1 MFRATTASFNVAI
14 GGSALRENISG
25 RNSVAIG
32 SAALMQ
38 NLGSGNI
45 AIGGNALRQNV
56 NGSDNIAIGFQAG
69 NNNLAGNRNVYVANA
84 GADGESGVIRIGTEG
99 VHTTTVLSG
108 RVEGNIVAV
117 YQ

>member
-1 MFRATTASFNVAI
+1 M
-14 GGSALRENISG
+14 SG
-25 RNSVAIG
+25 ANTVAIG
-32 SAALMQ
+32 SAALRE
-38 NLGSGNI
+38 NLGTANVAVGGDALRRNVTGSNNI
-45 AIGGNALRQNV
+45 AIGNRAGYDNLT
-56 NGSDNIAIGFQAG
+56 GST
-69 NNNLAGNRNVYVANA
+69 NVYIANA

>member
-1 MFRATTASFNVAI
+1 MTTRDHAGTSNTHLGSGALASVTTGEGNSAVGSNALGGVAI
-14 GGSALRENISG
+14 GGSALRRNVSG
-25 RNSVAIG
+25 ANT
-32 SAALMQ
+32 
-38 NLGSGNI
+38 
-45 AIGGNALRQNV
+45 
-56 NGSDNIAIGFQAG
+56 IAIGFQAG
-69 NNNLAGNRNVYVANA
+69 NDNLTGDRNVYIANA